1 MKVLFATTNLA
12 KIKRYSC
19 MLKESGIELMTLF
32 DIDAKVNFEEDG
44 KDAIEN
50 AKIKAKAYFELTKL
64 PVIGMDNTLFIEGI
78 DESLQPGTHVR
89 RIGGKTL
96 NDDEMIDYYIGLV
109 KRFNKNFNAM
119 WMYGMAIYTE
129 NGIFTKTWSK
139 GGFYFT
145 DKVCKLRNPG
155 YPLDS
160 VTISSKYNKYLVEL
174 TREEKNDIKGES
186 NDVEVVNF
194 ILESLNKK

>member
-1 MKVLFATTNLA
+1 
-12 KIKRYSC
+12 

-96 NDDEMIDYYIGLV
+96 NDDEMID
-109 KRFNKNFNAM
+109 
-119 WMYGMAIYTE
+119 
-129 NGIFTKTWSK
+129 
-139 GGFYFT
+139 
-145 DKVCKLRNPG
+145 
-155 YPLDS
+155 
-160 VTISSKYNKYLVEL
+160 
-174 TREEKNDIKGES
+174 
-186 NDVEVVNF
+186 
-194 ILESLNKK
+194 

>member
-12 KIKRYSC
+12 KIKKYSS
-19 MLKESGIELMTLF
+19 MLKENGVELMTLS

-78 DESLQPGTHVR
+78 EESLQPGTHVR
-89 RIGGKTL
+89 RIGGKAL
-96 NDDEMIDYYIGLV
+96 NDDEMIDYYAGLV
-109 KRFNKNFNAM
+109 KRFNKNFNAK
-119 WMYGMAIYTE
+119 WIYGMAVYTE

-145 DKVCKLRNPG
+145 DKVCKIRNPG

-174 TREEKNDIKGES
+174 TSEEKIEIKGES
-186 NDVEVVNF
+186 SDVEVVNF
-194 ILESLNKK
+194 ILKSLNAK